1 MCENPRESSTNG
13 LHKQILNGDRMRG
26 LDRDWQ
32 FEGTGHQDDDDWSDG
47 RPSREQLLNFG
58 ETSSLGNRTLLVT
71 VEEAA
76 RLLGIGRTTMFELI
90 GSGDVKSVRLGRR
103 RLIARKSLESF
114 VDDLASS

>member
-1 MCENPRESSTNG
+1 MN
-13 LHKQILNGDRMRG
+13 DF
-26 LDRDWQ
+26 DRDWR
-32 FEGTGHQDDDDWSDG
+32 FERRQHQDDDDWSNG
-47 RPSREQLLNFG
+47 RPHRDQWNQS
-58 ETSSLGNRTLLVT
+58 LLVT

-114 VDDLASS
+114 IDELSIN